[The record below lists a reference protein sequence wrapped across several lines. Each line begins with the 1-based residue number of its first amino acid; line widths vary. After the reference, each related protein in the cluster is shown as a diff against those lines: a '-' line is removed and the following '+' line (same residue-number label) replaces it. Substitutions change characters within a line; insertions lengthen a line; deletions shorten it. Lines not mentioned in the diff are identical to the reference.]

1 MDLGTRQYTHESMA
15 HFVEPHSEQPGVI
28 MVYKIYQYL
37 SLGTHLNGYTA
48 KQRQWLHN
56 VTQHTRLAYALQIW
70 YMPS

>member
-48 KQRQWLHN
+48 K
-56 VTQHTRLAYALQIW
+56 
-70 YMPS
+70 